1 MESVFPLW
9 FSRSEA
15 GFAMI
20 CTKPS
25 VAVTSALVI
34 VLLLAGCGQERTTVT
49 VHTYTDNGS
58 VIIAKQNRA
67 SGVVATQIFVRDG
80 AFFETPE
87 EAGTANLLRNLMFE
101 ETETRGPGDVMSE
114 IEALGGRMSS
124 AGRHD
129 FVQYAVT
136 VPSDNFDEAMDIL
149 ADGLVNARFDP
160 ERVERNRDHAVEHIY
175 SMLSRP
181 VDKAYQLCLSEM
193 MGDHPYGRAAEGLSE
208 VVTNLTAEDVERR
221 YRERYV
227 GSNMLVAV
235 AGDVDAEAASDR
247 IKEMLSGLEKGV
259 RAEAAAAP
267 VVWPTESRRVVERTD
282 VRRPCQ
288 VVAFP
293 GPGIDDREN
302 VTMDVLLVTL
312 MEGRSSRLNTR
323 LKEELGLVHS
333 VGAGWYTLRQP
344 SPLFVWMEL
353 PEENVEA
360 AEAATVELIME
371 FAQEPVTPEELAKAK
386 MQLEVGNLRMVETA
400 EGQAF
405 HDGYWTNIGGEEFA
419 TQYVD
424 RLIEVTAEEIQ
435 QAAALY
441 LGSGVHVTAVVLPE

>member
-1 MESVFPLW
+1 MESVSPVVP
-9 FSRSEA
+9 RSEA

-20 CTKPS
+20 FTKPS
-25 VAVTSALVI
+25 VAVTTALVL
-34 VLLLAGCGQERTTVT
+34 VLLLAGCSQERATVT

-87 EAGTANLLRNLMFE
+87 EAGTANLLRNLMFV
-101 ETETRGPGDVMSE
+101 ETETRGSGE
-114 IEALGGRMSS
+114 IVSAIEGLGGRFSS

-129 FVQYAVT
+129 FTQYAVT
-136 VPSDNFDEAMDIL
+136 VPADNFDEAMNVVR
-149 ADGLVNARFDP
+149 DGLINARFDP
-160 ERVERNRDHAVEHIY
+160 DRVERNREKAVEHIY
-175 SMLSRP
+175 SMFSRP
-181 VDKAYQLCLSEM
+181 VDKAYRLCLSEM
-193 MGDHPYGRAAEGLSE
+193 MGDHPYGRAAEGVSE
-208 VVTNLTAEDVERR
+208 VVSKLTAEDIERR

-227 GSNMLVAV
+227 GSNILVAV
-235 AGDVDAEAASDR
+235 SGDVDAMVASNT
-247 IKEMLSGLEKGV
+247 IKDMLSGLEEGV
-259 RAEAAAAP
+259 RAEPAASP

-323 LKEELGLVHS
+323 LKEELGLVYA
-333 VGAGWYTLRQP
+333 VGAGWYTLRHA

-360 AEAATVELIME
+360 AEQATVELMME
-371 FAQEPVTPEELAKAK
+371 LAESPVTPEELAKAK
-386 MQLEVGNLRMVETA
+386 MQLEVGNLRLIETA

-405 HDGYWTNIGGEEFA
+405 HDGYWTTIGGEEFA
-419 TQYVD
+419 SEYAD
-424 RLIEVTAEEIQ
+424 RLARVTADEIQ

-441 LGSGVHVTAVVLPE
+441 LGSGVHIAAVVLPE

>member
-1 MESVFPLW
+1 
-9 FSRSEA
+9 
-15 GFAMI
+15 MI

-25 VAVTSALVI
+25 VAVTAALV
-34 VLLLAGCGQERTTVT
+34 VLLLLAGCGEEHRTVT

-58 VIIAKQNRA
+58 VIIARQNRA

-87 EAGTANLLRNLMFE
+87 EAGAANVLRNLMFE
-101 ETETRGPGDVMSE
+101 QTETRGPGEIMSE
-114 IEALGGRMSS
+114 IEALGGRMNS

-149 ADGLVNARFDP
+149 RDGLLNAKFDP
-160 ERVERNRDHAVEHIY
+160 DNLERSKERAVDQIY

-181 VDKAYQLCLSEM
+181 VDKAYRLCLSEM
-193 MGDHPYGRAAEGLSE
+193 MGDHPYGRPVEGDSE
-208 VVTNLTAEDVERR
+208 VVSNLTAEDIERR

-235 AGDVDAEAASDR
+235 AGDVDAMAASDR
-247 IKEMLSGLEKGV
+247 IKKMLSGLEKGV
-259 RAEAAAAP
+259 RAEAAADP

-282 VRRPCQ
+282 DVRRPCQ
-288 VVAFP
+288 VIAFP
-293 GPGIDDREN
+293 GPGIEDREN

-312 MEGRSSRLNTR
+312 MEGKSSRLNTR
-323 LKEELGLVHS
+323 LKEELGLVYS

-344 SPLFVWMEL
+344 SPLFVYMEL

-360 AEAATVELIME
+360 AEQATVELIME

-405 HDGYWTNIGGEEFA
+405 HDGYWTTIGGEEFA
-419 TQYVD
+419 SQYVD
-424 RLIEVTAEEIQ
+424 RLARVTAEEIQ